1 MRKHN
6 LAQTVFF
13 CLFSMIPA
21 LAFASVQSSLLSI
34 QGELVGTFVPIAAT
48 LGFIFAGIS
57 YISGNPN
64 GRAHLILACI
74 GAGVAF
80 GASSLMSLI
89 QSLIH

>member
-1 MRKHN
+1 MRKRN
-6 LAQTVFF
+6 LAQTVLF
-13 CLFSMIPA
+13 CLFSLLPI
-21 LAFASVQSSLLSI
+21 LAAASVESSLRSV
-34 QGELVGTFVPIAAT
+34 QGELVGTFVPIVAT

-64 GRAHLILACI
+64 GRTHLILACI
-74 GAGVAF
+74 GAGIAF

>member
-1 MRKHN
+1 MRKFN
-6 LAQTVFF
+6 LAQSVLF
-13 CLFSMIPA
+13 CLLWVMPTLA
-21 LAFASVQSSLLSI
+21 LASVESSLRSI
-34 QGELVGTFVPIAAT
+34 QSELVGTFVPIAAT
-48 LGFIFAGIS
+48 LGFVFAGIS

-64 GRAHLILACI
+64 GRTHLILACI